1 MAEGSVEEIRQ
12 RIILEGADGALKEL
26 EKLGDEGAAAIE
38 KLKAAG
44 DGDFAKGVRAA
55 VPEVAA
61 MQDALA
67 VAEAKARGLP
77 TALNKST
84 VAAKKFGAASADVAT
99 VTTEVAAVDAAA
111 VSTGVSL
118 RELSRILRGVSRAS
132 GIRELGQVSRVL
144 RGLGQASAF
153 VGPAIALGIVAGLD
167 AIALSAAHA
176 TQVVQ
181 DAAFAMG
188 QTPQVFQA
196 VAQAAIAVGGS
207 VEKFGAAIG
216 KQPALIKATADS
228 EKALSAAQANVQTT
242 MEKNEDAAIKLS
254 DSLVG
259 LRKQQ
264 RTLANDFNSGAD
276 GAAAFATKQA
286 DIFEQFRANKIT
298 ADQYHKSVDSLAAA
312 QQAASIAQTEAQ
324 AALAKQVRD
333 ANAAIVDQD
342 IAARAADK
350 AAREAVR
357 TQQENATALEKLN
370 IGAAQFKALNLQ
382 DRVKLLAERLI
393 LMEPGIKRNSIA
405 LEVLGEDARKFI
417 VALDSAG
424 GSMTKFIAESA
435 KLSPVFTAAENA
447 VGDRFTTAIEKLGAV
462 LVGLKNQFGIAV
474 APAFLKFFDSAL
486 DAFVRLM
493 PIVKQFGTTLGTF
506 LTPLLTALGEAM
518 GAVVLV
524 IELMSAAFNGLAKLI
539 NSVFGTN
546 LTGAQLFL
554 GVMIGLAAALA
565 PVATGLVLIITTIG
579 LLISVLK
586 EVDFSVVAVNF
597 AAFVTGLQTA
607 AANLWKSIVGIFNT
621 GVAAIS
627 GMFDSTFQF
636 IIGIWESF
644 KSYVIG
650 WVSAITGFL
659 QPLIDRI
666 NKIAAFFASSPRD
679 GGGGDAGPGF
689 ASGGRVRG
697 PGSGTSDSILA
708 WLSNGEFVMRMKAV
722 QKYGLGFMSAINQG
736 KLDLDALAGF
746 SLGGVVQ
753 HMLTPGQPSGI
764 PRFAAGGPVIP
775 GQGLKPVSINFEGQ
789 KFNAMMT
796 DDALSALSKKSVMH
810 RAQRAGRRP
819 TYFGG

>member
-1 MAEGSVEEIRQ
+1 LARSWAISTIERFKPQTRAVRWPAKASVEEIRQ
-12 RIILEGADGALKEL
+12 RIIIEGADGALKEL

-44 DGDFAKGVRAA
+44 EGDFAQGIRNAA
-55 VPEVAA
+55 PEIAA
-61 MQDALA
+61 LQDALA
-67 VAEAKARGLP
+67 VAEAKSRGLP

-417 VALDSAG
+417 QRLDGAG
-424 GSMTKFIAESA
+424 ASFDSFVKEGQRIA
-435 KLSPVFTAAENA
+435 PVFTTAQNA
-447 VGDRFTTAIEKLGAV
+447 MGDDFLASIDKVFSSLGS
-462 LVGLKNQFGIAV
+462 LKNAFGLAVSPAFIQFFNDVAEAFITLRPIVQQFGQV
-474 APAFLKFFDSAL
+474 
-486 DAFVRLM
+486 
-493 PIVKQFGTTLGTF
+493 LGTF
-506 LTPLLTALGEAM
+506 LKPALEGV
-518 GAVVLV
+518 GVVHPPPRGGRQADRVGLRRARGRHQQGV
-524 IELMSAAFNGLAKLI
+524 RHRHLGSAA
-539 NSVFGTN
+539 V
-546 LTGAQLFL
+546 
-554 GVMIGLAAALA
+554 
-565 PVATGLVLIITTIG
+565 PV
-579 LLISVLK
+579 
-586 EVDFSVVAVNF
+586 
-597 AAFVTGLQTA
+597 
-607 AANLWKSIVGIFNT
+607 
-621 GVAAIS
+621 
-627 GMFDSTFQF
+627 
-636 IIGIWESF
+636 
-644 KSYVIG
+644 
-650 WVSAITGFL
+650 
-659 QPLIDRI
+659 
-666 NKIAAFFASSPRD
+666 
-679 GGGGDAGPGF
+679 
-689 ASGGRVRG
+689 
-697 PGSGTSDSILA
+697 
-708 WLSNGEFVMRMKAV
+708 
-722 QKYGLGFMSAINQG
+722 
-736 KLDLDALAGF
+736 
-746 SLGGVVQ
+746 
-753 HMLTPGQPSGI
+753 
-764 PRFAAGGPVIP
+764 
-775 GQGLKPVSINFEGQ
+775 
-789 KFNAMMT
+789 
-796 DDALSALSKKSVMH
+796 
-810 RAQRAGRRP
+810 RAGRHRGRRCSP
-819 TYFGG
+819 